1 VLQRLVI
8 ALTVFIGLVGATV
21 VAGYLTLFAAGTDR
35 AARAVP
41 ADAVAYATVYLQPST
56 GQQMNLALLLG
67 HVPGFADAANLDQKI
82 HEIAARFLGQAGI
95 DYEADL
101 RPWIGNQLSVAL
113 RPGAEDLSMPSPI
126 LLAAVKDEALAASG
140 MERIAA
146 GRGLAGSEESFRGTT
161 ITVADGL
168 AWAVL
173 EDLLI
178 ATTDRASLEAALDAE
193 TDARPSLAD
202 DAGFVAAMR
211 RLPADHLASAYL
223 NLAGAAEQ
231 VGAGEQIGGYSTV
244 SAALLAEPDGLRLD
258 ATAPFDSSAATPEER
273 AAFAAGTQPST
284 LAEWLPATTQASA
297 AIFDLQ
303 RAALEAEGGLGAQP
317 AAEGLIDTLNQ
328 LRALAAFGLGIS
340 LDDDVLALFNSEAA
354 VGVSA
359 VLSDAPHGQL
369 LLRPSDAAAAT
380 AALDRVRDAIGD
392 HGGVVSEAQTA
403 DGLAITSV
411 EVPQVG
417 TVSWAVSDGVIV
429 AGLTPGDVAAAL
441 AAHASGQTLAASER
455 YGAVWDLAGDRA
467 GNEAFV
473 DIGAIVDASDD
484 VLGTTGDARDIL
496 LTVGALG
503 LTAPAR
509 DGNTEVHIV
518 LTVR

>member
-1 VLQRLVI
+1 MLQRLVV

-21 VAGYLTLFAAGTDR
+21 VAGYLAIFAAGTDR

-41 ADAVAYATVYLQPST
+41 ADAIAYATVYLQPST
-56 GQQMNLALLLG
+56 GQQLNLALLLG

-82 HEIAARFLGQAGI
+82 HEIAARFLGQSGV
-95 DYEADL
+95 DYESDV

-113 RPGAEDLSMPSPI
+113 RPGSDDLATPSPI
-126 LLAAVKDEALAASG
+126 LLAAVKDQAAAESGTEA
-140 MERIAA
+140 IAA
-146 GRGLAGSEESFRGTT
+146 GRGLTGVEDTYRGTA

-178 ATTDRASLEAALDAE
+178 ASTDRASLEAALDAE
-193 TDARPSLAD
+193 ADARPSLAD
-202 DAGFVAAMR
+202 DAGYAAAMR
-211 RLPADHLASAYL
+211 RLPADYLASAYL
-223 NLAGAAEQ
+223 SLAGAAADAG
-231 VGAGEQIGGYSTV
+231 VGGQLGGYSTV
-244 SAALLAEPDGLRLD
+244 SAALLVEPDGLRLD
-258 ATAPFDSSAATPEER
+258 AVAPFDGAAASPEER
-273 AAFAAGTQPST
+273 ADFTAGGEPST
-284 LAEWLPATTQASA
+284 LAEWLPADTHAMA
-297 AIFDLQ
+297 AIFDVQ
-303 RAALEAEGGLGAQP
+303 RAEQTVE
-317 AAEGLIDTLNQ
+317 EGLASQPNAQGIIDTLNQ
-328 LRALAAFGLGIS
+328 LRALAAFGLGIN
-340 LDDDVLALFNSEAA
+340 LDADLLALFSSEAA
-354 VGVSA
+354 IGVSD
-359 VLSDAPHGQL
+359 VMTEAPHGQL

-380 AALDRVRDAIGD
+380 ASLERVRDAIGD
-392 HGGVVSEAQTA
+392 HGGQVSESEANGTT
-403 DGLAITSV
+403 ITNV

-429 AGLTPGDVAAAL
+429 AGLSPEDVAAAL
-441 AAHASGQTLAASER
+441 AAHASRQTLAAGER
-455 YGAVWDLAGDRA
+455 YRAAWQLAGDRA

-484 VLGTTGDARDIL
+484 ALGTSGDARDIL

-509 DGNTEVHIV
+509 DGNTELHIV

>member
-1 VLQRLVI
+1 VLHRLVI

-56 GQQMNLALLLG
+56 GQKLNLALMLG

-82 HEIAARFLGQAGI
+82 HQIAARLLGQADI

-101 RPWIGNQLSVAL
+101 RPWLGNQLSLAV
-113 RPGAEDLSMPSPI
+113 RPGGEPALAAPL
-126 LLAAVKDEALAASG
+126 LLAAVKDQAAAIAG
-140 MERIAA
+140 MERMATA
-146 GRGLAGSEESFRGTT
+146 RGLESSKDSYDGTP
-161 ITVADGL
+161 IHVAPGL

-173 EDLLI
+173 EDLAI
-178 ATTDRASLEAALDAE
+178 VTIDRPSLEAALDADA
-193 TDARPSLAD
+193 DARPSLAD
-202 DAGFVAAMR
+202 DAGFAAAMR

-223 NLAGAAEQ
+223 NFAGLAEQAGVAEQ
-231 VGAGEQIGGYSTV
+231 VGGYSTV

-258 ATAPFDSSAATPEER
+258 AIAPFDERSATAEER
-273 AAFAAGTQPST
+273 ADFAAGSQPST
-284 LAEWLPATTQASA
+284 LAEWLPADTQVSA

-303 RAALEAEGGLGAQP
+303 RTARAAEEGLGGQPDAQ
-317 AAEGLIDTLNQ
+317 AIIDTLNQ
-328 LRALAAFGLGIS
+328 LRALAAFGLGID
-340 LDDDVLALFNSEAA
+340 LDKDLLGLLSSEAA
-354 VGVSA
+354 IG
-359 VLSDAPHGQL
+359 LSDVLTDDLHGQL
-369 LLRPSDAAAAT
+369 LVRPSDAT
-380 AALDRVRDAIGD
+380 AASATLDRVRDAIGER
-392 HGGVVSEAQTA
+392 GGQVSETDAG
-403 DGLAITSV
+403 GLSISTV

-417 TVSWAVSDGVIV
+417 AASWAVSDGVII
-429 AGLTPGDVAAAL
+429 AGLTPDDVAAA
-441 AAHASGQTLAASER
+441 AAGHASGQTLAASER
-455 YGAVWDLAGDRA
+455 YRAAWQLAGDRA

-484 VLGTTGDARDIL
+484 ALGTTGDARDIL

-503 LTAPAR
+503 ITAPAR

>member
-1 VLQRLVI
+1 MLQRLVI

-21 VAGYLTLFAAGTDR
+21 VVGYLAIFAAGTDR

-41 ADAVAYATVYLQPST
+41 ADAIAYATVYLQPST

-95 DYEADL
+95 DYEADV

-113 RPGAEDLSMPSPI
+113 RPATADQAMPTPI
-126 LLAAVKDEALAASG
+126 VLAGVKDQAAAESG
-140 MERIAA
+140 TAAIAA
-146 GRGLAGSEESFRGTT
+146 GRGLTGVSDTYRGTA

-173 EDLLI
+173 DDLLI
-178 ATTDRASLEAALDAE
+178 ASTDRASLEAALDAE
-193 TDARPSLAD
+193 ADARPSLAD
-202 DAGFVAAMR
+202 DAGYADAVR

-223 NLAGAAEQ
+223 NLAGAAAEAD
-231 VGAGEQIGGYSTV
+231 VGAQLGGYSTV

-258 ATAPFDSSAATPEER
+258 AVAPFDSTAASAEDR
-273 AAFAAGTQPST
+273 ADFAAANEPST
-284 LAEWLPATTQASA
+284 LAEWLPADTHAMA
-297 AIFDLQ
+297 AIFNLQ
-303 RAALEAEGGLGAQP
+303 RAARSVEDGLAAQP
-317 AAEGLIDTLNQ
+317 DAPGIIDTLNQ
-328 LRALAAFGLGIS
+328 LRALAAFGLGIN
-340 LDDDVLALFNSEAA
+340 LDTDLLPLFSSETA
-354 VGVSA
+354 VGVSD
-359 VLSDAPHGQL
+359 VMTDAPRGQL
-369 LLRPSDAAAAT
+369 LIRPSDAAAAT
-380 AALDRVRDAIGD
+380 ATLERVRDAIGD
-392 HGGVVSEAQTA
+392 RGGQVSESEASGMT
-403 DGLAITSV
+403 ITSV

-417 TVSWAVSDGVIV
+417 SVSWAVADGVIV
-429 AGLTPGDVAAAL
+429 AGLTPEDVAAAL
-441 AAHASGQTLAASER
+441 AAHASGQTLAAGER
-455 YGAVWDLAGDRA
+455 YRAAWELAGDRA

-473 DIGAIVDASDD
+473 DIGAIVDASGDA
-484 VLGTTGDARDIL
+484 LGTTGDARDIL

-509 DGNTEVHIV
+509 DGNTELHIV

>member
-1 VLQRLVI
+1 MLQRLVI

-21 VAGYLTLFAAGTDR
+21 VAGYLTIFAAGTDR

-41 ADAVAYATVYLQPST
+41 ADAIGYATVYLQPST
-56 GQQMNLALLLG
+56 GQKMNLALLLG

-95 DYEADL
+95 DYEADV
-101 RPWIGNQLSVAL
+101 RPWIGNQLSVAV
-113 RPGAEDLSMPSPI
+113 RPGAEGLSIPAPM
-126 LLAAVKDEALAASG
+126 LLAGVKDQVAAASG

-146 GRGLAGSEESFRGTT
+146 GRDLTGQNDTYRGTA

-193 TDARPSLAD
+193 ADVRPSLAD
-202 DAGFVAAMR
+202 DAGYAAAMR
-211 RLPADHLASAYL
+211 RLPPDHLASAYL
-223 NLAGAAEQ
+223 SLAAAAEQ
-231 VGAGEQIGGYSTV
+231 AGAGEQFGGYSTV

-258 ATAPFDSSAATPEER
+258 AIAPFDDDAATPEER
-273 AAFAAGTQPST
+273 ADFAAAGQSST
-284 LAEWLPATTQASA
+284 LAEWLPADTQASA

-303 RAALEAEGGLGAQP
+303 RAARAAEDGLGEQPGAEG
-317 AAEGLIDTLNQ
+317 IINTLNQ
-328 LRALAAFGLGIS
+328 LRALAAFGLGID
-340 LDDDVLALFNSEAA
+340 LDNDLLALFSSEAA
-354 VGVSA
+354 VG
-359 VLSDAPHGQL
+359 LSDVMTDAPHGRL
-369 LLRPSDAAAAT
+369 LLRPPDAAAA
-380 AALDRVRDAIGD
+380 AATLDHVRDAIGER
-392 HGGVVSEAQTA
+392 GGQVSESDA
-403 DGLAITSV
+403 DGRTITTV

-417 TVSWAVSDGVIV
+417 TASWAVSDGVIV
-429 AGLTPGDVAAAL
+429 AGLTPEDVTTTL
-441 AAHASGQTLAASER
+441 SAHASGQTLAASER
-455 YGAVWDLAGDRA
+455 YRSAWELAGDRA

-484 VLGTTGDARDIL
+484 ALGTTGDARDIL

-503 LTAPAR
+503 FTAPAR
-509 DGNTEVHIV
+509 DGNTAVHIV

>member
-21 VAGYLTLFAAGTDR
+21 VAGYLTIFAVGTDR

-41 ADAVAYATVYLQPST
+41 ADAIAYATVYLQPST
-56 GQQMNLALLLG
+56 GQKMNMALLLG
-67 HVPGFADAANLDQKI
+67 HVPGFSDASNLDQKI

-95 DYEADL
+95 DYEADV

-113 RPGAEDLSMPSPI
+113 RPATGDLAMPSPS
-126 LLAAVKDEALAASG
+126 LLAGVKDQAAAESG
-140 MERIAA
+140 MAAIAA
-146 GRGLAGSEESFRGTT
+146 GRGLTGVQDTYRGTA

-173 EDLLI
+173 QDLVI
-178 ATTDRASLEAALDAE
+178 ATTDRPSLEAALDAE
-193 TDARPSLAD
+193 ADARPSLAD
-202 DAGFVAAMR
+202 DAGYAAAMR

-223 NLAGAAEQ
+223 NLAGAAARADAEAQ
-231 VGAGEQIGGYSTV
+231 VGGYSTV

-258 ATAPFDSSAATPEER
+258 AVAPFDSSAASVEER
-273 AAFAAGTQPST
+273 ADFAAGSEPST
-284 LAEWLPATTQASA
+284 LAAWLPADTQASA
-297 AIFDLQ
+297 AIFDVQ
-303 RAALEAEGGLGAQP
+303 RAAQAAEDALGAQP
-317 AAEGLIDTLNQ
+317 ETQGIVDTLNQ
-328 LRALAAFGLGIS
+328 LRALAAFGLGID
-340 LDDDVLALFNSEAA
+340 LDNDLLALFSSEAV
-354 VGVSA
+354 VGVSD
-359 VLSDAPHGQL
+359 VMTDAPHGQL

-380 AALDRVRDAIGD
+380 ATLEHVRDAIGD
-392 HGGVVSEAQTA
+392 HGGQVGESEAA
-403 DGLAITSV
+403 GLTITTV

-417 TVSWAVSDGVIV
+417 TAAWAVTDGVIV
-429 AGLTPGDVAAAL
+429 AGLTSDDVAAAL
-441 AAHASGQTLAASER
+441 AAHASGETLAASER
-455 YGAVWDLAGDRA
+455 YRAAWELAGDRA

-473 DIGAIVDASDD
+473 DIGAVVDASDD
-484 VLGTTGDARDIL
+484 ALGTTGDARDIL

-509 DGNTEVHIV
+509 DGNTELHIV

>member
-1 VLQRLVI
+1 MLQRLVI

-41 ADAVAYATVYLQPST
+41 ADAIAYATVYLQPST
-56 GQQMNLALLLG
+56 GQKMNLALLLG

-82 HEIAARFLGQAGI
+82 HQIAARFLGQAGI
-95 DYEADL
+95 DYESDV
-101 RPWIGNQLSVAL
+101 RPWIGNQLSAAL
-113 RPGAEDLSMPSPI
+113 RPAVADLSMPSPI
-126 LLAAVKDEALAASG
+126 LLAAVRDPALAASG
-140 MERIAA
+140 MDRIAA
-146 GRGLAGSEESFRGTT
+146 GRGLVGVEENYRGTP

-178 ATTDRASLEAALDAE
+178 ATIDRASLEAALDAE

-202 DAGFVAAMR
+202 DAGYAAAMR

-231 VGAGEQIGGYSTV
+231 ACAGGQIGGYSTV

-258 ATAPFDSSAATPEER
+258 AIAPFDSSAATPEER
-273 AAFAAGTQPST
+273 ADFAAGTQPST
-284 LAEWLPATTQASA
+284 LAEWLPASTQASA
-297 AIFDLQ
+297 AIFNLQ
-303 RAALEAEGGLGAQP
+303 RAAQAAEEGLEAQPGA
-317 AAEGLIDTLNQ
+317 ESFIDTLNQ

-340 LDDDVLALFNSEAA
+340 LDDDLLALFNSEAA
-354 VGVSA
+354 VGVSD
-359 VLSDAPHGQL
+359 LMSDALHGQL
-369 LLRPSDAAAAT
+369 LLRPSDAAASA
-380 AALDRVRDAIGD
+380 AALGRVRDAIRD
-392 HGGVVSEAQTA
+392 RGGQVSESQAG
-403 DGLAITSV
+403 GLTITTV

-429 AGLTPGDVAAAL
+429 AGLSPDDVAAAL

-455 YGAVWDLAGDRA
+455 YGAAWDLAGDRS

-473 DIGAIVDASDD
+473 DVGAIVDASDD
-484 VLGTTGDARDIL
+484 ALGTTGDARDIL

-509 DGNTEVHIV
+509 DGNTQVHIV

>member
-1 VLQRLVI
+1 MLQRLVI

-21 VAGYLTLFAAGTDR
+21 VAGYLALFAAGTDR

-41 ADAVAYATVYLQPST
+41 ADAIAYATVYLQPST

-95 DYEADL
+95 DYEADI

-113 RPGAEDLSMPSPI
+113 RPAADLSMPAPM
-126 LLAAVKDEALAASG
+126 LLAAVKDQALAASG
-140 MERIAA
+140 MEGIAA
-146 GRGLAGSEESFRGTT
+146 GRGLTGAEETYRGTP

-173 EDLLI
+173 DDLLI
-178 ATTDRASLEAALDAE
+178 ATTDLASLEAALDAE

-202 DAGFVAAMR
+202 DAGYVAAMR

-223 NLAGAAEQ
+223 NLALSAQRA
-231 VGAGEQIGGYSTV
+231 GAGEQIGGYSTA
-244 SAALLAEPDGLRLD
+244 SAALLAEPDGLRVD
-258 ATAPFDSSAATPEER
+258 AIAPFDSSAATPEER
-273 AAFAAGTQPST
+273 ADFAAGTQPST

-303 RAALEAEGGLGAQP
+303 RAAQAAEDALGSQPGAEGI
-317 AAEGLIDTLNQ
+317 IDTLNQ
-328 LRALAAFGLGIS
+328 LRALAAFGLGIN
-340 LDDDVLALFNSEAA
+340 LDDLLALFSSEAA
-354 VGVSA
+354 LGVSDVMSA
-359 VLSDAPHGQL
+359 APHGQL
-369 LLRPSDAAAAT
+369 LLRPSDAAVAT
-380 AALDRVRDAIGD
+380 AMLDRVRDAIGD
-392 HGGVVSEAQTA
+392 RGGQVSDTEAG
-403 DGLAITSV
+403 GLTITTV

-417 TVSWAVSDGVIV
+417 AVSWAISDGVIV

-441 AAHASGQTLAASER
+441 AAHASGQTLATSGR

-484 VLGTTGDARDIL
+484 ALGTTGDARDIL